1 MLIDF
6 RAVTILPMLYEIF
19 NILPGDADGAHAERM
34 NRAQLA
40 ASDQL
45 PYRALRNGQHRSRIS
60 DSEKDRLALRPFLC
74 PLHRSISSLVAS
86 FCCDASARARLR
98 ISKMCAAVRDH

>member
-1 MLIDF
+1 MLIVF

-40 ASDQL
+40 GSD
-45 PYRALRNGQHRSRIS
+45 
-60 DSEKDRLALRPFLC
+60 
-74 PLHRSISSLVAS
+74 
-86 FCCDASARARLR
+86 
-98 ISKMCAAVRDH
+98 